1 MDGPVK
7 SVNDAKSKPVF
18 KVVYKV
24 LGIPVFSI
32 THVIDENELYEKMA
46 LRFKKEF
53 EASIKNLSS

>member
-24 LGIPVFSI
+24 LGLPVFSV

-53 EASIKNLSS
+53 EGALKNAGS

>member
-24 LGIPVFSI
+24 LGLPVFSV

-46 LRFKKEF
+46 SRFSKEYEAALKK
-53 EASIKNLSS
+53 AAH